1 MKQVEHIISE
11 RGSVWHYRSP
21 RLYFIWVLFF
31 TTCSQLEGDGRRVL
45 MCPPHLKLQ
54 LCRAAIGSISCP
66 WGRNSCAMFLRNYRT
81 IASIALGLGVTI
93 HLPQRSLLYQEEY
106 PPDLLLLLSLA
117 KVVLHKVLNGERI
130 EEEDPSKNY
139 Y

>member
-1 MKQVEHIISE
+1 MESMQMKQVEHIISE

-93 HLPQRSLLYQEEY
+93 YLPPQRSLLYQECGGFYKEGT
-106 PPDLLLLLSLA
+106 PASGELSINIPLQRSNS
-117 KVVLHKVLNGERI
+117 LN
-130 EEEDPSKNY
+130 
-139 Y
+139 